1 MRASRVLAWAAAGAV
16 VLPTALSAQRIDPN
30 RIINMHINAEAQNVS
45 LSGSIPEG
53 GRFRLIMP
61 PNRTV
66 YAVSPVLV
74 QGQTFMVT
82 ILRGDGKPED
92 GDDQHWRV
100 VETAQATLGRPLP
113 LRAIRQVTVVIE
125 GVDAAERP
133 TASAAPVRFELASY
147 RQIMR
152 SLDLFAEECCVY
164 CNGVGGCGCKVEA
177 TCGYCCVPPCRCG
190 TQPAPP
196 PGGGMALRQGR
207 DILAAYASGRRCPPV
222 PDNERVFTTR
232 AEQPPAMVLSSR

>member
-1 MRASRVLAWAAAGAV
+1 MRASRVLAWAAAAAV
-16 VLPTALSAQRIDPN
+16 TLPNALGAQRIDPN

-53 GRFRLIMP
+53 GRFRLTMP

-74 QGQTFMVT
+74 QGQTFLVT

-92 GDDQHWRV
+92 GDDQNWRV
-100 VETAQATLGRPLP
+100 VETARATVGRPVP
-113 LRAIRQVTVVIE
+113 LRSIRQVTVVIE

-133 TASAAPVRFELASY
+133 TAGAAPVQLELASY
-147 RQIMR
+147 RRFMR
-152 SLDLFAEECCVY
+152 SLTLFDECCVT
-164 CNGVGGCGCKVEA
+164 CNGVGACGCKVDA
-177 TCGYCCVPPCRCG
+177 PCGSCCVPPCRCD

-196 PGGGMALRQGR
+196 PGGGLVLRRGR
-207 DILAAYASGRRCPPV
+207 DILTAYAPGRHCPPV
-222 PDNERVFTTR
+222 PDNERIFTAR
-232 AEQPPAMVLSSR
+232 AGQSVTVLSSR